1 MEKEISSK
9 QEPKKKKA
17 GESTST
23 PDNIEFKVKRI
34 YKGQRWLLYARKET
48 KW

>member
-1 MEKEISSK
+1 MEKDISSK
-9 QEPKKKKA
+9 QEPKKKG

-23 PDNIEFKVKRI
+23 SDNIEFKVKSM